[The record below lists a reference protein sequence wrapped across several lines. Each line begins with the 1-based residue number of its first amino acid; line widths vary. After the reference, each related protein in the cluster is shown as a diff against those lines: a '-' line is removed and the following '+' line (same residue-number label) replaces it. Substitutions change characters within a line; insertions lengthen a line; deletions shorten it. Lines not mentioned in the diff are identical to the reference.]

1 MDYLLD
7 TNILVH
13 RIREGQLGQRIEQEY
28 QLFSGNHNLIIS
40 AVTKGEILSFAK
52 QSDWGLSKMGKLTTL
67 LDALTCFPVDGT
79 SPLMDAYADI
89 DAYSQGKH
97 RLYPLPTGFSAK
109 NMGKNDLWIAA
120 TAFLLDIKLLTT
132 DHDFDHLHP
141 HFIEVVKVEQ

>member
-13 RIREGQLGQRIEQEY
+13 RIRESLSGQAIEQRF

-67 LDALTCFPVDGT
+67 LDDLTCFPVDGA
-79 SPLMDAYADI
+79 SPLMDAYAALI
-89 DAYSQGKH
+89 LTVRANIGYILCQMVSPPGTWAKMTSGFQ
-97 RLYPLPTGFSAK
+97 PLLS
-109 NMGKNDLWIAA
+109 
-120 TAFLLDIKLLTT
+120 
-132 DHDFDHLHP
+132 
-141 HFIEVVKVEQ
+141 